1 MFRCLGFMETERIQK
16 ALSRMGLGS
25 RREVERWV
33 DEGLIRVNGNVATPG
48 QAVSVGDKISY
59 KNKKIEIKP
68 IEMLRTRVLAYHK
81 PEGEVTTRKD
91 EQGRKTV
98 FEALPRLQSAR
109 WISIGRLDINTT
121 GLLLFTNDGEL
132 ANRLMHPS
140 HEIERE
146 YAVRILGEV
155 SNEILH
161 ELHTGVLLEDGM
173 ARFEKIIDAGG
184 QGANHWYH
192 VILKEGKTREV
203 RRLWEHFG
211 FRVSRLTRVRYGD
224 IELNRAIR
232 QGSFKELSDTEVTK
246 IAATVDLTRFNK
258 DKIEEGRRQKY
269 TSADRKKNLGS
280 FSKKKRK

>member
-1 MFRCLGFMETERIQK
+1 METERIQK

-33 DEGLIRVNGNVATPG
+33 EEGLIRVNGNVATPG
-48 QAVSVGDKISY
+48 QPVKAGDKVSY
-59 KNKKIEIKP
+59 KNKKLEIKP

-91 EQGRKTV
+91 EEGRKTV
-98 FEALPRLQSAR
+98 FESLPRLQSAR

-140 HEIERE
+140 REVERE
-146 YAVRILGEV
+146 YAVRVLGEV
-155 SNEILH
+155 SNDVLK
-161 ELHTGVLLEDGM
+161 ELRDGVLLDDGM
-173 ARFEKIIDAGG
+173 AHFDKIIDAGG

-192 VILKEGKTREV
+192 VILKEGRTREV

-211 FRVSRLTRVRYGD
+211 YKISRLIRVRYGE
-224 IELNRAIR
+224 IELSRAIR
-232 QGSFKELSDTEVTK
+232 QGNFKELSDSDVTRL
-246 IAATVDLTRFNK
+246 AASVDLVRINK
-258 DKIEEGRRQKY
+258 DKIDESRRQKY
-269 TSADRKKNLGS
+269 NSATRNKNPGKFSNKSRARK
-280 FSKKKRK
+280 R